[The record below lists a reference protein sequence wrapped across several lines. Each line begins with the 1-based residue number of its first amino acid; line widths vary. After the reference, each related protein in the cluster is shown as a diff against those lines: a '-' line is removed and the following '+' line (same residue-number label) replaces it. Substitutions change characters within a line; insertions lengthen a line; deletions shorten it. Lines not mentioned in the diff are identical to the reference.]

1 MADTHF
7 GARQVPLAD
16 KQALVDDV
24 FHSVA
29 PRYDLMNDLMSLG
42 LHRAWK
48 DALVTALDPPK
59 TRPFALLDI
68 AGGTGDVAMRTIT
81 AGGEQTRA
89 TVCDINPD
97 MLAVGRERAEALHL
111 GDAITFTEGNAEALP
126 FADRS
131 FDAVT
136 IAFGIRNVP
145 RIDTALA
152 EAFRVLRIGG
162 KFLCLEF
169 STVDV
174 PGLDRLYD
182 FYSFNVIPALGRA
195 VAGDAESYRYLVES
209 IRRFPKPEAFAAMLR
224 AAGFGRVSFQTN
236 DRRHRGAALR
246 LAFVI
251 SAPAHL
257 VRLGRAGYVFA
268 REGVFGIVDPSDV
281 PVPARPFLR
290 LARLIERRTTGAADT
305 RLSAALTRLGPS
317 YVKLGQFLATRPD
330 VVGAALAKDLERLQ
344 DQMPPFPQSEA
355 EAAVAASFG
364 KPLKAVFSSFGPPVA
379 AASIAQVHRAT
390 VETQVEPTDEPHA
403 VAVKVLRPG
412 VEKSFH
418 VDLGDFTFAARH
430 AENLSAEARRLR
442 FIEVVETLR
451 RSVAVEMDFRLEAAA
466 LSEMAEN
473 TKDDPDF
480 RVPAVDWDR
489 TTKEVL
495 TLEWIDATPL
505 SDRARLVAKGFDLPK
520 LGRML
525 IQTFLRHALRDGF
538 FHADMHPGN
547 LFVDDDGRLIAVD
560 FGIMGRLGLKE
571 RLFLAEILHGFIARD
586 YQRVA
591 EVHFE
596 AGYVPSHH
604 SVENFAQAIRAI
616 GEPIHNRTAEDISM
630 AKLLTLLFEVTGL
643 FDMRTRPELL
653 LLQKTMVVVEG
664 VGRSLDPKL
673 DMWTTAEP
681 VVREWMTRHLGPAG
695 KLENAA
701 LGVTELGRFV
711 GSAPGLLTRG
721 ARVLDQLD
729 EMTRDGLLLS
739 PQTIAEFDK
748 AEGSRFRWTLAALW
762 AIAALLLWI
771 AFKVL

>member
-1 MADTHF
+1 M
-7 GARQVPLAD
+7 
-16 KQALVDDV
+16 
-24 FHSVA
+24 
-29 PRYDLMNDLMSLG
+29 
-42 LHRAWK
+42 
-48 DALVTALDPPK
+48 
-59 TRPFALLDI
+59 
-68 AGGTGDVAMRTIT
+68 
-81 AGGEQTRA
+81 
-89 TVCDINPD
+89 
-97 MLAVGRERAEALHL
+97 
-111 GDAITFTEGNAEALP
+111 
-126 FADRS
+126 
-131 FDAVT
+131 
-136 IAFGIRNVP
+136 
-145 RIDTALA
+145 
-152 EAFRVLRIGG
+152 
-162 KFLCLEF
+162 
-169 STVDV
+169 
-174 PGLDRLYD
+174 
-182 FYSFNVIPALGRA
+182 
-195 VAGDAESYRYLVES
+195 
-209 IRRFPKPEAFAAMLR
+209 
-224 AAGFGRVSFQTN
+224 
-236 DRRHRGAALR
+236 
-246 LAFVI
+246 I

-257 VRLGRAGYVFA
+257 VRLGRAGFVFA
-268 REGVFGIVDPSDV
+268 REGVFGIVDPTAV

-290 LARLIERRTTGAADT
+290 LARLIERRTTSTADT

-330 VVGAALAKDLERLQ
+330 VVGAALALDLERLQ
-344 DQMPPFPQSEA
+344 DQMPPFPQGEA

-364 KPLKAVFSSFGPPVA
+364 KPLKSVFLGFGPPVA

-390 VETQVEPTDEPHA
+390 VETAGEPRA

-412 VEKSFH
+412 VEKRFH
-418 VDLGDFTFAARH
+418 ADLGAFTFAALH
-430 AENLSAEARRLR
+430 AENFSPEARRLR
-442 FIEVVETLR
+442 LIEVVDTLR
-451 RSVAVEMDFRLEAAA
+451 RSVMVEMDFRLEAAA

-520 LGRML
+520 LGRVL

-560 FGIMGRLGLKE
+560 FGIMGRLGPKE
-571 RLFLAEILHGFIARD
+571 RLFLAEILHGFITRD
-586 YQRVA
+586 YQRTA

-596 AGYVPSHH
+596 AGYVPPHH

-653 LLQKTMVVVEG
+653 LLQKTMMVVEG

-695 KLENAA
+695 KLESAA
-701 LGVTELGRFV
+701 QGMAEVGRFV

-729 EMTRDGLLLS
+729 EITRDGLVLS
-739 PQTIAEFDK
+739 PQTLAEIDK
-748 AEGSRFRWTLAALW
+748 AERRRSRWTVAALW
-762 AIAALLLWI
+762 VIAALLLWI
-771 AFKVL
+771 AFRIW